1 MQVNNFGV
9 LTFRA
14 DIPSFLNIEFP
25 LPYPSIAA
33 FYTNVD
39 TSNAGAVYYRETN
52 EPHVLAK
59 AEESVQNNFH
69 AYYDFK
75 PSSVFIAT
83 WEDVT
88 YTSQGRTSP
97 LRNSFQIA
105 VINNGTESFVELLY
119 PERDIQ
125 WIQKDAQILSLPDAK
140 AQAGFVSEDGRI
152 YTLRGS
158 GSHQIRNIV
167 S

>member
-1 MQVNNFGV
+1 MNNFGV

-14 DIPSFLNIEFP
+14 DIPSFINTEFP

-39 TSNAGAVYYRETN
+39 TTEDGAVYFRETN
-52 EPHVLAK
+52 EPRVLSK
-59 AEESVQNNFH
+59 GEESVQNNFPE
-69 AYYDFK
+69 YYDFK
-75 PSSVFIAT
+75 PTSVFVST
-83 WEDVT
+83 WLDVP
-88 YTSQGRTSP
+88 YTSRIRDR
-97 LRNSFQIA
+97 RNSFQVAI
-105 VINNGTESFVELLY
+105 ISNGTESFVELLY

-125 WIQKDAQILSLPDAK
+125 WIQRETEQTALPDAK
-140 AQAGFVSEDGRI
+140 AQAGFIAEDGRM

-158 GSHQIRNIV
+158 GSHQIRNII

>member
-1 MQVNNFGV
+1 M

-33 FYTNVD
+33 FYTNID
-39 TSNAGAVYYRETN
+39 TTNAGAVYYRETN
-52 EPHVLAK
+52 EPHVLSK

-69 AYYDFK
+69 DYFDFK
-75 PSSVFIAT
+75 PKSVFIAT

-88 YTSQGRTSP
+88 YTSNGRADER
-97 LRNSFQIA
+97 RNRFQTAI
-105 VINNGTESFVELLY
+105 ISNGTESFVEFLY

-125 WIQKDAQILSLPDAK
+125 WVQKDTQILSLPDAK
-140 AQAGFVSEDGRI
+140 AQAGFVSEDGRV